1 MQGII
6 SDDVG
11 HLLMRLESSL
21 GDQINWYDSQ
31 ISEYSSWDYII
42 YRSSIG
48 KIMPYLNLFP
58 AI

>member
-31 ISEYSSWDYII
+31 ISEYSSRDYII
-42 YRSSIG
+42 YRWT
-48 KIMPYLNLFP
+48 L
-58 AI
+58 